1 MTEIEQKLWRR
12 VKRYRWLFKFVPFIR
27 MVAVCNTLAFGRV
40 TEKSDIDIFIVAKR
54 GRLFLVRI
62 LVVFW
67 FQILGVRRYGE
78 KITGRFC
85 LSFFVDDSALDL
97 SSVALKQDV
106 YLAYWV
112 KSMVIVAD
120 DGVSKNF
127 LEANRWVENYF
138 ESGVVNN
145 LKRAPFS
152 WKIVH
157 RGFWQWIFKGKF
169 GDFLERN
176 LKDWQ
181 MKRAN
186 LKAKTLPDASGI
198 VVSEHMLKFHNN
210 DRRLKY
216 RQVWL
221 QLFGEGSKI
230 TDDRFLALRLDS

>member
-12 VKRYRWLFKFVPFIR
+12 VKRYRWVFKLVPFIR

-40 TEKSDIDIFIVAKR
+40 NEKSDIDIFIVAKR

-106 YLAYWV
+106 YLAYWM

-127 LEANRWVENYF
+127 LEANSWVEDYF
-138 ESGVVNN
+138 ESGAVND

-157 RGFWQWIFKGKF
+157 RGFWQCVFQYKF

-176 LKDWQ
+176 LKNWQ
-181 MKRAN
+181 MKRAKG
-186 LKAKTLPDASGI
+186 KATALPDASGI

-221 QLFGEGSKI
+221 QLFGENTKI